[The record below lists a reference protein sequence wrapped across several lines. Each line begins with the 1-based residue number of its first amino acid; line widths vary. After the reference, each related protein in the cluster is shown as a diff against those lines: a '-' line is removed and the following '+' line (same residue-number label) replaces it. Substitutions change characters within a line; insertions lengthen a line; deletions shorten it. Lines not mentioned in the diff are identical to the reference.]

1 MRALLIW
8 GKQISVTISKT
19 EQIEKQLFLAF
30 TGILLA
36 VGALMVFSSSM
47 TSLAGDS
54 EQVYFQKH
62 AFFLI
67 ISISAGFFASV
78 VPSRYWMK
86 FAPYVFLTTVLLLVA
101 VLIPGV
107 GHRVN
112 GAQRWLR
119 FGPISFQPS
128 ETAKLTVPLI
138 VCWIR
143 CKQDGDLKSSTF
155 YGVLKISVLVSI
167 PLGLILNEP
176 DLGTTLFVAIVATI
190 SMFLS
195 GVSLRY
201 FITAGVAAIPA
212 LFGLVALKPYQL
224 ARIQGFIQTWTNP
237 EEAPYQIR
245 QSLTTLGVG
254 GIEGTGLGRGWQKL
268 SFLPEA
274 NTDFIFAV
282 IGEELGLLGTIGVV
296 TLWLGLYFSG
306 LRLIKNA
313 RSSFESILATTL
325 LTQLLLQ
332 AALNVAVVTAM
343 VPPKGIS
350 HPLISYGGS
359 NLVTS
364 LIAIGMIIS
373 LTKGPTSQEVDTNT
387 VYEIEDIPVEPDKL
401 SAIPS

>member
-1 MRALLIW
+1 
-8 GKQISVTISKT
+8 
-19 EQIEKQLFLAF
+19 
-30 TGILLA
+30 
-36 VGALMVFSSSM
+36 MVFSSSM
-47 TSLAGDS
+47 TSIAVDS
-54 EQVYFQKH
+54 GEIYFRKH
-62 AFFLI
+62 VIFLI
-67 ISISAGFFASV
+67 ISLCAGFFASV
-78 VPSRYWMK
+78 VPHRFWMK
-86 FAPYVFLTTVLLLVA
+86 FAPFVFAVTVLLLIA

-119 FGPISFQPS
+119 FGQISFQPS
-128 ETAKLTVPLI
+128 ETAKLTVPLM

-143 CKQDGDLKSSTF
+143 CNQDGSLKASTF
-155 YGVLKISVLVSI
+155 FEVVKIATVVLI
-167 PLGLILNEP
+167 PLGLILVEP
-176 DLGTTLFVAIVATI
+176 DLGTALFVATVATI

-195 GVSLRY
+195 GVPLRY

-212 LFGLVALKPYQL
+212 IVGLVALKPYQL

-237 EEAPYQIR
+237 EEAPYQVR

-296 TLWLGLYFSG
+296 SLWLGLYFSG
-306 LRLIKNA
+306 LRLIQNA

-325 LTQLLLQ
+325 LTQLLFQ

-373 LTKGPTSQEVDTNT
+373 LTKEPNKHEVESTIVHDF
-387 VYEIEDIPVEPDKL
+387 EDIPVEPDIL
-401 SAIPS
+401 SAISS